1 MLRNQHYSLK
11 TCLIFDINHQ
21 QNTKRS
27 DQIETINTIMLTT
40 RHRITWKVYQW
51 LRLPFLKKYSIK
63 CVKI

>member
-1 MLRNQHYSLK
+1 MLRNQHYSSK
-11 TCLIFDINHQ
+11 TGLIFDINHQ